1 MKAAAD
7 LQMSPDLRAVLD
19 EALQRIIEVAQ
30 PQAVILFGSHAE
42 GRARVGSDLD
52 FLVIADTEETGK
64 LEADLYGAMADLARG
79 RWREFPSVDI
89 IVLTPAEYE
98 YEAQLPGLTIWRARR
113 HGVVLYERA
122 A

>member
-1 MKAAAD
+1 MKAATD
-7 LQMSPDLRAVLD
+7 LQMPSDLRGLPD
-19 EALQRIIEVAQ
+19 EALQRIVEIAR

-42 GRARVGSDLD
+42 GRAHVGSDLD
-52 FLVIADTEETGK
+52 FLVIADTDETGK

-79 RWREFPSVDI
+79 RWHEFPSVDI

-98 YEAQLPGLTIWRARR
+98 YEAQLPGLTIWRVHR
-113 HGVVLYERA
+113 HGVVLYGQA